1 MPGKS
6 RHGKGKHSLSSRKKK
21 DRLIRSAM
29 PVQQPAVTQTSEPI
43 SRPSVST
50 TLASASTPMAKLA
63 AVRHRYVATELRT
76 IGILIGIMLII
87 LIVLAL
93 VLPR

>member
-6 RHGKGKHSLSSRKKK
+6 RHGKGKRPFQSKKKK
-21 DRLIRSAM
+21 DRLIRLTIPA
-29 PVQQPAVTQTSEPI
+29 QQPVVSQAREPI
-43 SRPSVST
+43 SRLNVSG

-63 AVRHRYVATELRT
+63 AVRRRYVATELRT